1 MPGQERSVGYSPKLP
16 LGRQRLAPGAAV
28 WARLSPIEQL
38 PSDPPHHGAQG
49 GTPRPAAGALPLRAP
64 LRAAPL
70 RAAPL
75 RSAPGRSWPRRC
87 APPPPPPEGG
97 RGKRAGPPPPRRPLR
112 VAPCRTASCLGP
124 GGFPFPRGINAYS
137 HTRKARP

>member
-1 MPGQERSVGYSPKLP
+1 MGYSPKLP

-70 RAAPL
+70 RSAPL
-75 RSAPGRSWPRRC
+75 LAAPGRAAARR
-87 APPPPPPEGG
+87 
-97 RGKRAGPPPPRRPLR
+97 RRRRQRAGEASGRARRRP
-112 VAPCRTASCLGP
+112 
-124 GGFPFPRGINAYS
+124 GGLS
-137 HTRKARP
+137 E

>member
-1 MPGQERSVGYSPKLP
+1 MGYSPKLP

-75 RSAPGRSWPRRC
+75 RSAPLLAAPGRAAARR
-87 APPPPPPEGG
+87 
-97 RGKRAGPPPPRRPLR
+97 RRRRQRAGEASGRARRRP
-112 VAPCRTASCLGP
+112 
-124 GGFPFPRGINAYS
+124 GGLS
-137 HTRKARP
+137 E